1 MNSLLNGFNV
11 EAIIPTGSGKTLIVY
26 LYALALRQLFPESKS
41 LVLVGLCS
49 IVTSLLSPAPFCSS
63 GMPLSMIIDDQLTN
77 RFCPVLTM
85 SMGGQVMGLDSNGQ
99 AIPLAQEE
107 VVSGKYLVL
116 FCQPEGTATDQ
127 GQRVLRR
134 LATGDQ
140 IRGLFVD
147 EVHQVF
153 KIQRSFDFA
162 VAA

>member
-1 MNSLLNGFNV
+1 
-11 EAIIPTGSGKTLIVY
+11 
-26 LYALALRQLFPESKS
+26 
-41 LVLVGLCS
+41 
-49 IVTSLLSPAPFCSS
+49 
-63 GMPLSMIIDDQLTN
+63 MIIDDQLTN

-85 SMGGQVMGLDSNGQ
+85 SMTGQVMGLDSNGQ

-127 GQRVLRR
+127 GQRILRS
-134 LATGDQ
+134 LALGEQ

-153 KIQRSFDFA
+153 KFHRSFHSSVVSFCT
-162 VAA
+162 VI